1 MHTTNPDAIRKTLAG
16 SGTAAVVPVMLMNPP
31 FSEVMG
37 MGLEL
42 GSLNE
47 VSDGSGVSVTKTV
60 SVGAEFDTL
69 NTICPRPTVDP
80 VPIVGLV
87 LESKAR
93 SEASRLWPGSDVTS
107 PEVVVSSNE
116 FPAKM

>member
-1 MHTTNPDAIRKTLAG
+1 MHPTNPDAIKKIFAG
-16 SGTAAVVPVMLMNPP
+16 SGTAAVVPVMLMKPP
-31 FSEVMG
+31 FSVMG
-37 MGLEL
+37 MGLVL
-42 GSLNE
+42 GSFID
-47 VSDGSGVSVTKTV
+47 VSDGVSVKKTV

-69 NTICPRPTVDP
+69 NRICPRPTVDP

-93 SEASRLWPGSDVTS
+93 SEASRLWPGGDVTS
-107 PEVVVSSNE
+107 AEAVVSSNE